1 MKRYIITFLL
11 VTFVGYLIAEAA
23 PKPKHVVFIGL
34 DGWAANTYDQSEMPF
49 EIGRASCRERV

>member
-23 PKPKHVVFIGL
+23 PRPNHVVFIGL
-34 DGWAANTYDQSEMPF
+34 EGWAANTYDQSEMPF
-49 EIGRASCRERV
+49 VKKLAAE